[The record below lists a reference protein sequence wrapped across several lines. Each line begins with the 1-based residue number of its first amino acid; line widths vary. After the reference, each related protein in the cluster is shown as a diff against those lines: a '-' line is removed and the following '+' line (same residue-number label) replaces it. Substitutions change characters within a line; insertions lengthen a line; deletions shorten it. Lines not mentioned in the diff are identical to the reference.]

1 VKERRQWSFTK
12 NLVPGAKTLAVLV
25 GLSSTFTAAGMT
37 YQARFGPLESL
48 PDSVGVQNQQISAL
62 GMRVVTVED
71 SVGAVAAEVR
81 AVESA
86 VGGNTVS
93 IVAAVERIDAI
104 ETSIVQVFNELQ
116 RIRCLSRLSASSERL
131 LPWQV
136 DDRCP

>member
-1 VKERRQWSFTK
+1 
-12 NLVPGAKTLAVLV
+12 
-25 GLSSTFTAAGMT
+25 
-37 YQARFGPLESL
+37 
-48 PDSVGVQNQQISAL
+48 
-62 GMRVVTVED
+62 
-71 SVGAVAAEVR
+71 
-81 AVESA
+81 

>member
-1 VKERRQWSFTK
+1 
-12 NLVPGAKTLAVLV
+12 
-25 GLSSTFTAAGMT
+25 
-37 YQARFGPLESL
+37 
-48 PDSVGVQNQQISAL
+48 
-62 GMRVVTVED
+62 MRVVTVED